1 MKESSTY
8 SLRLPKPLKDEVA
21 RVAKKDGTSI
31 NQFIALAVAEK
42 LAVLET
48 ASFFER
54 HKARADTNAFRK
66 ILNREGGLRRRPGDE
81 IPS

>member
-1 MKESSTY
+1 MKELSTY
-8 SLRLPKPLKDEVA
+8 SLRLPKSLKDEVA

-48 ASFFER
+48 AGFFEQR
-54 HKARADTNAFRK
+54 KARADMDAFRK
-66 ILNREGGLRRRPGDE
+66 ILNRKGGLPPRPGDE
-81 IPS
+81 MPS